1 MKADGAVRVVG
12 PVRVILAK
20 EMDEAIEADKVE
32 EVVKG
37 KQLKDNNRQTD
48 KQTALY
54 TGAYCMQ

>member
-1 MKADGAVRVVG
+1 MVG

-20 EMDEAIEADKVE
+20 EMAEAIEADKVE

-48 KQTALY
+48 KQTVLY